1 MDLGKKGSILKKG
14 SSVNIS
20 KTHAGL
26 KKLRLAL
33 MWEFKPGQDADL
45 DASALMLGSDGKTL
59 GEGTMAWH
67 KNLVHCRQA
76 VVHQGDIRSA
86 DDLDEGENMGKET
99 IDIDLSLIC
108 EHVKEILAVITTY
121 SEEEPVLF
129 GRVKNAGVVLSKLK
143 EGGATEALYNCDLS
157 EDISNYTSMEVA
169 RFYRDEKGE
178 WNFQPVGKGIGKS
191 PLGFR
196 DVLLKYNPYFK
207 EEEEEG

>member
-20 KTHAGL
+20 KSHSDL
-26 KKLRLAL
+26 KKLTLTL

-45 DASALMLGSDGKTL
+45 DASALMLGSDGKML

-67 KNLVHCRQA
+67 KNLVHCRRA
-76 VVHQGDIRSA
+76 VVHMGDVRSA
-86 DDLDEGENMGKET
+86 DDVEDGDEMGKET
-99 IDIDLSLIC
+99 IEITLPLIC

-121 SEEEPVLF
+121 SEDEPVLF
-129 GRVKNAGVVLSKLK
+129 GRVKNAAVVLNKIND
-143 EGGATEALYNCDLS
+143 GGSSESLYNCDLS

-169 RFYRDEKGE
+169 RLYRNEKGE

-191 PLGFR
+191 ALGFR
-196 DVLLKYNPYFK
+196 DVLLKYNPYFT
-207 EEEEEG
+207 EEED